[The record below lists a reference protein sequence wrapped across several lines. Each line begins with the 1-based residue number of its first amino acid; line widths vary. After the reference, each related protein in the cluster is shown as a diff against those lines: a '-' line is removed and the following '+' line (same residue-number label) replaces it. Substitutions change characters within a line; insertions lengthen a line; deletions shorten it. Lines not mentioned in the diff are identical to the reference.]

1 MVNKNVDQLY
11 EEREKRYIQ
20 AVDLEQ
26 PDRVPHET
34 RFGEYWAIDYAGYP
48 IKGSAVDPKIMGE
61 AMEKIAQDFATDT
74 CPSLFSR
81 NPLFYK
87 SLKSINFTESK
98 TGIMQHPE
106 VSCMDRSEYD
116 DFIKNPFGFI
126 VDKVLP
132 RVYKALVQR
141 GQVMGCRL
149 SAR

>member
-74 CPSLFSR
+74 CPS
-81 NPLFYK
+81 
-87 SLKSINFTESK
+87 
-98 TGIMQHPE
+98 
-106 VSCMDRSEYD
+106 
-116 DFIKNPFGFI
+116 
-126 VDKVLP
+126 
-132 RVYKALVQR
+132 
-141 GQVMGCRL
+141 
-149 SAR
+149 